1 MNRIM
6 KRPMFRKG
14 GSAGEGI
21 TSGLAPRQG
30 YDGTDGKQTV
40 EQNDLSKVNLRN
52 MDMQQIKDLA
62 DRMAFKAPP
71 MAPDNSLRDFKI
83 DFGLDLVSRSP
94 GGNIFQ
100 TAGAAAKEPF
110 ANFRNSRAAY
120 NKGVQDRA
128 VTKYNSQTGMF
139 DTLLGAQAD
148 ILGSEGGS
156 KMFAKQANDQEIQSI
171 MGSLFE
177 LQAQQ
182 NTDQAL
188 PEEDFAKQQAILM
201 QRLQGYTGKNPAVTS
216 LFGNKEQADI
226 VIAGIQ
232 QDITN
237 SEKIIKVMGPDGEM
251 IEVVEGEYAGEN
263 PKYVGEETA
272 RRYVELYN
280 QMVKDSIG
288 LPQPKAE
295 GGRIGYAM
303 GGGADMMQE
312 QITEVSESRIPEFPI
327 GPGPET
333 MPKETA
339 PTGDS
344 LSYEELRSRL
354 PKEISDDIVSI
365 LAESPQALIMFSEIQ
380 TQTDVDEF
388 NMAYGVNLSLPS
400 GA

>member
-1 MNRIM
+1 MN
-6 KRPMFRKG
+6 RPMFRKG

-30 YDGTDGKQTV
+30 YEEAGDVK
-40 EQNDLSKVNLRN
+40 QNDLSKLNNIRDLTP
-52 MDMQQIKDLA
+52 QQILELSKQ
-62 DRMAFKAPP
+62 MAFKAPP
-71 MAPDNSLRDFKI
+71 MQPDNSLRDFKI

-94 GGNIFQ
+94 QGNIFQ

-139 DTLLGAQAD
+139 DTLLGAQAK

-156 KMFAKQANDQEIQSI
+156 KMFAKQANDAEIQNI
-171 MGSLFE
+171 MSSLFE

-182 NTDQAL
+182 STDQAL
-188 PEEDFAKQQAILM
+188 PDEDFAQQQAILM

-232 QDITN
+232 NDITT
-237 SEKIIKVMGPDGEM
+237 SEAEITIINAQGEEE
-251 IEVVEGEYAGEN
+251 IVIEGEYANDN
-263 PKYVGEETA
+263 PKYIGEETA
-272 RRYVELYN
+272 RRYIELYN
-280 QMVKDSIG
+280 KMVKDSIG
-288 LPQPKAE
+288 LPQSKAE
-295 GGRIGYAM
+295 GGRIGYAAGNM
-303 GGGADMMQE
+303 VEE
-312 QITEVSESRIPEFPI
+312 QMTEVSET
-327 GPGPET
+327 ET
-333 MPKETA
+333 MPQETA
-339 PTGDS
+339 PTSDN

-388 NMAYGVNLSLPS
+388 NMTYGVNLSLPS

>member
-30 YDGTDGKQTV
+30 YQEAGDVK
-40 EQNDLSKVNLRN
+40 QNDLSKLNNIRDLTP
-52 MDMQQIKDLA
+52 QQILELSKQ
-62 DRMAFKAPP
+62 MAFQAPP

-83 DFGLDLVSRSP
+83 DFGLDLLSRSP
-94 GGNIFQ
+94 SGNIFQ

-110 ANFRNSRAAY
+110 ANFRASRAAY
-120 NKGVQDRA
+120 NKGINDRA

-139 DTLLGAQAD
+139 DTLLGAQAK

-156 KMFAKQANDQEIQSI
+156 QMFAKQANDAEIQNI

-182 NTDQAL
+182 STDQAL
-188 PEEDFAKQQAILM
+188 PDEDFARQQAILM

-312 QITEVSESRIPEFPI
+312 QITEVSETES
-327 GPGPET
+327 

>member
-30 YDGTDGKQTV
+30 YQEAGDVK
-40 EQNDLSKVNLRN
+40 QNDLSKLNNIRDLTP
-52 MDMQQIKDLA
+52 QQILELSKQ
-62 DRMAFKAPP
+62 MAFQAPP

-83 DFGLDLVSRSP
+83 DFGLDLLSRSP
-94 GGNIFQ
+94 SGNIFQ

-110 ANFRNSRAAY
+110 ANFRASRAAY
-120 NKGVQDRA
+120 NKGINDRA

-139 DTLLGAQAD
+139 DTLLGAQAK

-156 KMFAKQANDQEIQSI
+156 QMFAKQANDDAIQKI

-182 NTDQAL
+182 STDQAL
-188 PEEDFAKQQAILM
+188 PDEDFARQQAILM

-312 QITEVSESRIPEFPI
+312 QITEVSETES
-327 GPGPET
+327 

>member
-30 YDGTDGKQTV
+30 YQDGESVQPFD
-40 EQNDLSKVNLRN
+40 LRN
-52 MDMQQIKDLA
+52 ANMDQIDAEVKRRSL
-62 DRMAFKAPP
+62 KLPP

-83 DFGLDLVSRSP
+83 DFGLDLISRSP
-94 GGNIFQ
+94 SGNIFQ

-110 ANFRNSRAAY
+110 SNFRTSRAAY
-120 NKGVQDRA
+120 NKGINDRA
-128 VTKYNSQTGMF
+128 INKYKSESDMF
-139 DTLLGAQAD
+139 KTLISAQAD
-148 ILGSEGGS
+148 ILGSDGGS
-156 KMFAKQANDQEIQSI
+156 KMFAKQANDAEIQNI
-171 MGSLFE
+171 MSSLFE

-182 NTDQAL
+182 STDQAL
-188 PEEDFAKQQAILM
+188 PDEDFAQQQAILM

-295 GGRIGYAM
+295 GGRMGYAM

-312 QITEVSESRIPEFPI
+312 QITEVSETES
-327 GPGPET
+327 

>member
-30 YDGTDGKQTV
+30 YQDGESVQPFD
-40 EQNDLSKVNLRN
+40 LRN
-52 MDMQQIKDLA
+52 ANMDQIDAEVKRRSL
-62 DRMAFKAPP
+62 KLPP

-83 DFGLDLVSRSP
+83 DFGLDLISRSP

-100 TAGAAAKEPF
+100 TAGAAAKDPF
-110 ANFRNSRAAY
+110 ARFKESRGLY
-120 NKGVQDRA
+120 NKGINDRA
-128 VTKYNSQTGMF
+128 INKYNSESDMF
-139 DTLLGAQAD
+139 KTLIGAQAD

-156 KMFAKQANDQEIQSI
+156 KMFAKQANDAEIQNI
-171 MGSLFE
+171 MSSLFE

-182 NTDQAL
+182 STDQAL
-188 PEEDFAKQQAILM
+188 PDEDFAQQQAILM

-312 QITEVSESRIPEFPI
+312 QITEVSETES
-327 GPGPET
+327 

>member
-1 MNRIM
+1 MN
-6 KRPMFRKG
+6 RPMFRKG

-30 YDGTDGKQTV
+30 YQGAGDVK
-40 EQNDLSKVNLRN
+40 QNDLSKVNLRDMN
-52 MDMQQIKDLA
+52 MQQIKDLA
-62 DRMAFKAPP
+62 DRMAFQAPP

-83 DFGLDLVSRSP
+83 DFGLDLISRSP
-94 GGNIFQ
+94 SGNIFQ

-110 ANFRNSRAAY
+110 SNFRTSRAAY
-120 NKGVQDRA
+120 NKGINDRA

-156 KMFAKQANDQEIQSI
+156 QMFAKQANDDAIQKI

-182 NTDQAL
+182 STDQAL
-188 PEEDFAKQQAILM
+188 PDEDFARQQAILM

-312 QITEVSESRIPEFPI
+312 QITEVSETES
-327 GPGPET
+327 

>member
-1 MNRIM
+1 
-6 KRPMFRKG
+6 MFRKG

-30 YDGTDGKQTV
+30 YEKAGSVQPFD
-40 EQNDLSKVNLRN
+40 LRN
-52 MDMQQIKDLA
+52 ATMEQLRAESQKQG
-62 DRMAFKAPP
+62 FQAPP
-71 MAPDNSLRDFKI
+71 MAPDNSLKNFKI
-83 DFGLDLVSRSP
+83 DFGLDLLSRSP
-94 GGNIFQ
+94 QGNIFQ
-100 TAGAAAKEPF
+100 TAGASAKEPF
-110 ANFRNSRAAY
+110 ANFRTSRAAY
-120 NKGVQDRA
+120 NKGINDRA
-128 VTKYNSQTGMF
+128 INKYNSESDMF
-139 DTLLGAQAD
+139 KTLIGAQAD
-148 ILGSEGGS
+148 ILGSDGGS

-182 NTDQAL
+182 STDQAL
-188 PEEDFAKQQAILM
+188 SEEDFAKQQAILM

-312 QITEVSESRIPEFPI
+312 QITEVSETES
-327 GPGPET
+327 
-333 MPKETA
+333 MPQETA

>member
-6 KRPMFRKG
+6 KRPMFREG

-30 YDGTDGKQTV
+30 YQEAGSVQPFD
-40 EQNDLSKVNLRN
+40 LRN
-52 MDMQQIKDLA
+52 ATMEQLRAEAQ
-62 DRMAFKAPP
+62 RQGFKAPP

-83 DFGLDLVSRSP
+83 DFGLDLISRSP

-110 ANFRNSRAAY
+110 SNFRTSRAAY
-120 NKGVQDRA
+120 NKGINDRA
-128 VTKYNSQTGMF
+128 INKYNSESDMF
-139 DTLLGAQAD
+139 KTLIGAQAD

-156 KMFAKQANDQEIQSI
+156 QMFAKQANDDAIQKI

-182 NTDQAL
+182 STDQAL
-188 PEEDFAKQQAILM
+188 PDEDFARQQAILM

-312 QITEVSESRIPEFPI
+312 QITEVSETES
-327 GPGPET
+327 

-380 TQTDVDEF
+380 TQMDVDEF

>member
-1 MNRIM
+1 
-6 KRPMFRKG
+6 MFRKG

-21 TSGLAPRQG
+21 TSGLRQG
-30 YDGTDGKQTV
+30 YATNENNIVK
-40 EQNDLSKVNLRN
+40 QNDLSKLNN
-52 MDMQQIKDLA
+52 IKDLTPQQILELSKQLS
-62 DRMAFKAPP
+62 FQAPP

-83 DFGLDLVSRSP
+83 DFGLDLVSRTP

-100 TAGAAAKEPF
+100 TAGAAAKDPF
-110 ANFRNSRAAY
+110 ARFKESKAAY

-139 DTLLGAQAD
+139 DTLLGAQAK

-156 KMFAKQANDQEIQSI
+156 KMFAKQANDAEIQSI
-171 MGSLFE
+171 MGELFQ
-177 LQAQQ
+177 LQTIQSDPDTAIDENEYNQ
-182 NTDQAL
+182 
-188 PEEDFAKQQAILM
+188 QQAILM

-237 SEKIIKVMGPDGEM
+237 SEKEITIINAQGEEE
-251 IEVVEGEYAGEN
+251 IVIEGEYAAEN

-272 RRYVELYN
+272 RRYIELYN

-288 LPQPKAE
+288 IPQSKAE
-295 GGRIGYAM
+295 GGRIGYAAGNM
-303 GGGADMMQE
+303 VEEQMTEVSETETMPQGGGADMA
-312 QITEVSESRIPEFPI
+312 S
-327 GPGPET
+327 
-333 MPKETA
+333 
-339 PTGDS
+339 DN
-344 LSYEELRSRL
+344 LSYDELRSRL

>member
-1 MNRIM
+1 MN
-6 KRPMFRKG
+6 RPMFRKG
-14 GSAGEGI
+14 GSASEGI
-21 TSGLAPRQG
+21 TSGLRQG
-30 YDGTDGKQTV
+30 YEEAGDVK
-40 EQNDLSKVNLRN
+40 QNDLSKLNN
-52 MDMQQIKDLA
+52 IKDLTPQQILELSKQLS
-62 DRMAFKAPP
+62 FQAPP

-94 GGNIFQ
+94 SGNIFQ

-110 ANFRNSRAAY
+110 SRFQASKAAY

-139 DTLLGAQAD
+139 DTLLGAQAK

-156 KMFAKQANDQEIQSI
+156 KMFAKQANDAEIQSI
-171 MGSLFE
+171 MGELFQ
-177 LQAQQ
+177 LQ
-182 NTDQAL
+182 TIQAD
-188 PEEDFAKQQAILM
+188 PDTAIDEDEYNQQQAILM

-237 SEKIIKVMGPDGEM
+237 SEKEITIINAQGEEE
-251 IEVVEGEYAGEN
+251 IVIEGEYAAEN

-272 RRYVELYN
+272 RRYIELYN

-288 LPQPKAE
+288 LPQSKAE
-295 GGRIGYAM
+295 GGRIGYAAGNM
-303 GGGADMMQE
+303 VED
-312 QITEVSESRIPEFPI
+312 QITEVSET
-327 GPGPET
+327 ET
-333 MPKETA
+333 MPQGGGA
-339 PTGDS
+339 DMAS
-344 LSYEELRSRL
+344 DNLSYDELRARL

>member
-21 TSGLAPRQG
+21 TSGLAPRQNYQEAG
-30 YDGTDGKQTV
+30 DV
-40 EQNDLSKVNLRN
+40 NQNDLSKLNNIRDLTP
-52 MDMQQIKDLA
+52 QQILELSKQ
-62 DRMAFKAPP
+62 MSFQAPP

-94 GGNIFQ
+94 QGNIFQ

-120 NKGVQDRA
+120 NQGVQERA
-128 VTKYNSQTGMF
+128 ATKYNSQTGMF
-139 DTLLGAQAD
+139 DTLLGAQAK

-156 KMFAKQANDQEIQSI
+156 KMFAKQANDAEIQSI
-171 MGSLFE
+171 MGELFQ
-177 LQAQQ
+177 LQTIQADPDTAIDENEYAQ
-182 NTDQAL
+182 
-188 PEEDFAKQQAILM
+188 QQAILM
-201 QRLQGYTGKNPAVTS
+201 QRLQGYTGKNPAVQS
-216 LFGNKEQADI
+216 LFGNKQQATLVIEGIQNDILYSEAEITIINAQGEEEI
-226 VIAGIQ
+226 VI
-232 QDITN
+232 
-237 SEKIIKVMGPDGEM
+237 
-251 IEVVEGEYAGEN
+251 EGEYANDN

-272 RRYVELYN
+272 RRYIEMYN
-280 QMVKDSIG
+280 KMLKDSIG
-288 LPQPKAE
+288 IPQQKAE
-295 GGRIGYAM
+295 GGRIGYAAGNM
-303 GGGADMMQE
+303 VEE
-312 QITEVSESRIPEFPI
+312 QMTEVSESRIPEFPI

>member
-1 MNRIM
+1 MN
-6 KRPMFRKG
+6 RPMFRKG

-30 YDGTDGKQTV
+30 YQNGESVKPYDIRTATV
-40 EQNDLSKVNLRN
+40 DQHSDEAKRRALQL
-52 MDMQQIKDLA
+52 
-62 DRMAFKAPP
+62 PP

-100 TAGAAAKEPF
+100 TAGAAAKDPF
-110 ANFRNSRAAY
+110 ARFKESRGLY
-120 NKGVQDRA
+120 NKGINDRA
-128 VTKYNSQTGMF
+128 INKYNSESDMF
-139 DTLLGAQAD
+139 KTLIGAQAD

-156 KMFAKQANDQEIQSI
+156 KMFAKQANDAEIQNI
-171 MGSLFE
+171 MSSLFE

-182 NTDQAL
+182 STDQAL
-188 PEEDFAKQQAILM
+188 PDEDFAQQQAILM

-237 SEKIIKVMGPDGEM
+237 SEKEITIINAQGEEE
-251 IEVVEGEYAGEN
+251 IVIEGEYAAEN

-303 GGGADMMQE
+303 GGGADMIQE
-312 QITEVSESRIPEFPI
+312 QITEVSETES
-327 GPGPET
+327 

>member
-1 MNRIM
+1 
-6 KRPMFRKG
+6 
-14 GSAGEGI
+14 
-21 TSGLAPRQG
+21 
-30 YDGTDGKQTV
+30 
-40 EQNDLSKVNLRN
+40 
-52 MDMQQIKDLA
+52 MQQIKDLS
-62 DRMAFKAPP
+62 
-71 MAPDNSLRDFKI
+71 NSFYPERPRPNYAKRRIGDAMI
-83 DFGLDLVSRSP
+83 DFGIDIASRTPTGSGI
-94 GGNIFQ
+94 GGAIS
-100 TAGAAAKEPF
+100 TTLAAAKEPF
-110 ANFRNSRAAY
+110 ANYRASRSVDEAA
-120 NKGVQDRA
+120 GVKADNRLIDQRSD
-128 VTKYNSQTGMF
+128 MF
-139 DTLLGAQAD
+139 GTLLGAQAK
-148 ILGSEGGS
+148 IQGSEGGS
-156 KMFAKQANDQEIQSI
+156 KQFAKQANDQEIQSI

-188 PEEDFAKQQAILM
+188 SEEDFARQQAILM

-312 QITEVSESRIPEFPI
+312 QITEVSETES
-327 GPGPET
+327 

>member
-30 YDGTDGKQTV
+30 YQKAGDV
-40 EQNDLSKVNLRN
+40 NQNDLSKVNLRDASLQQI
-52 MDMQQIKDLA
+52 MDMSKQYGFQ
-62 DRMAFKAPP
+62 APP
-71 MAPDNSLRDFKI
+71 MQPDNSLNNFKI
-83 DFGLDLVSRSP
+83 DFGLDLIGRSP
-94 GGNIFQ
+94 SGNIFQ
-100 TAGAAAKEPF
+100 TAAAAAKEPF

-120 NKGVQDRA
+120 NKAANERA
-128 VTKYNSQTGMF
+128 INKYNSQTGMF
-139 DTLLGAQAD
+139 DTLLGAQAK

-156 KMFAKQANDQEIQSI
+156 KMFAKQANDAEIQNI
-171 MGSLFE
+171 MSSLFE

-188 PEEDFAKQQAILM
+188 PDEDFAQQQAILM

-312 QITEVSESRIPEFPI
+312 QITEVSETES
-327 GPGPET
+327 
-333 MPKETA
+333 MPKEIA

>member
-21 TSGLAPRQG
+21 TSGLAPRQNYQEAG
-30 YDGTDGKQTV
+30 DV
-40 EQNDLSKVNLRN
+40 EQFDLRN
-52 MDMQQIKDLA
+52 ATMDQLRAESQKQG
-62 DRMAFKAPP
+62 FKAPP
-71 MAPDNSLRDFKI
+71 MQPDNSLNNFKI
-83 DFGLDLVSRSP
+83 DFGLDLISRSP

-110 ANFRNSRAAY
+110 SNFRTSRAAY
-120 NKGVQDRA
+120 NKGIDDRA
-128 VTKYNSQTGMF
+128 INKYNSESDMF
-139 DTLLGAQAD
+139 KTLIGAQAD

-156 KMFAKQANDQEIQSI
+156 KMFAKQANDQEIQTI

-237 SEKIIKVMGPDGEM
+237 SEKIIKVMGPEGEM

-312 QITEVSESRIPEFPI
+312 QITEVSETES
-327 GPGPET
+327 
-333 MPKETA
+333 MPQETA

-344 LSYEELRSRL
+344 LSYEELRGRL
-354 PKEISDDIVSI
+354 PKEISDDIVVI
-365 LAESPQALIMFSEIQ
+365 LAESPKALIMFSEIQ

>member
-30 YDGTDGKQTV
+30 YQDGESVQPFD
-40 EQNDLSKVNLRN
+40 LRN
-52 MDMQQIKDLA
+52 ANMDQIDAEVKRRSL
-62 DRMAFKAPP
+62 KLPP

-83 DFGLDLVSRSP
+83 DFGLDLISRSP

-110 ANFRNSRAAY
+110 SNFRTSRAAY
-120 NKGVQDRA
+120 NKGINDRA
-128 VTKYNSQTGMF
+128 INKYKSESDMF
-139 DTLLGAQAD
+139 KTLIGAQAD

-156 KMFAKQANDQEIQSI
+156 KMFAKQANDAEIQTI

-188 PEEDFAKQQAILM
+188 SEEDFAKQQAILM

-237 SEKIIKVMGPDGEM
+237 SEKIIKVMGPNGEM

-288 LPQPKAE
+288 LPQSKAE

-312 QITEVSESRIPEFPI
+312 QITEVSETES
-327 GPGPET
+327 
-333 MPKETA
+333 MPQETA

>member
-1 MNRIM
+1 M

-30 YDGTDGKQTV
+30 YQGAGDVK
-40 EQNDLSKVNLRN
+40 QNDLSKLNNIRDLTP
-52 MDMQQIKDLA
+52 QQILELSKQ
-62 DRMAFKAPP
+62 MAFQAPP

-110 ANFRNSRAAY
+110 ANFRNSKAAY

-139 DTLLGAQAD
+139 DTLLGAQAK

-156 KMFAKQANDQEIQSI
+156 KMFAKQANDAEIQSI

-188 PEEDFAKQQAILM
+188 PDEDFAQQQAILM

-295 GGRIGYAM
+295 GGRIGFNM

-312 QITEVSESRIPEFPI
+312 QITEVSETES
-327 GPGPET
+327 
-333 MPKETA
+333 MPQETA

>member
-1 MNRIM
+1 MN
-6 KRPMFRKG
+6 RPMFRKG

-30 YDGTDGKQTV
+30 YEEAGDVK
-40 EQNDLSKVNLRN
+40 QNDLSKLNNIRDLTP
-52 MDMQQIKDLA
+52 QQILELSKQ
-62 DRMAFKAPP
+62 MAFKAPP
-71 MAPDNSLRDFKI
+71 MQPDNSLRDFKI

-94 GGNIFQ
+94 QGNIFQ

-120 NKGVQDRA
+120 NQGVQERA
-128 VTKYNSQTGMF
+128 ANKYNSQTGMF
-139 DTLLGAQAD
+139 DTLLGAQAK

-156 KMFAKQANDQEIQSI
+156 KLFAKRDNDAAIQSI
-171 MGSLFE
+171 MGELFSLQTI
-177 LQAQQ
+177 QADPD
-182 NTDQAL
+182 TAL
-188 PEEDFAKQQAILM
+188 DENEFNQQQATLM

-232 QDITN
+232 NDITT
-237 SEKIIKVMGPDGEM
+237 SEAEITIINAQGEEE
-251 IEVVEGEYAGEN
+251 IVIEGEYANDN
-263 PKYVGEETA
+263 PKYIGEETA
-272 RRYVELYN
+272 RRYIELYN

-288 LPQPKAE
+288 IPQSKAE
-295 GGRIGYAM
+295 GGRIGYAAGNM
-303 GGGADMMQE
+303 VEE
-312 QITEVSESRIPEFPI
+312 QMTEVSET
-327 GPGPET
+327 ET
-333 MPKETA
+333 MPQETA
-339 PTGDS
+339 PTSDN

-388 NMAYGVNLSLPS
+388 NMTYGVNLSLPS

>member
-1 MNRIM
+1 MSRIM
-6 KRPMFRKG
+6 NRPMFRKG

-30 YDGTDGKQTV
+30 YEEAGDVK
-40 EQNDLSKVNLRN
+40 QNDLSKLNNIRDLTP
-52 MDMQQIKDLA
+52 QQILELSKQ
-62 DRMAFKAPP
+62 MAFKAPP
-71 MAPDNSLRDFKI
+71 MQPDNSLRDFKI

-94 GGNIFQ
+94 QGNIFQ

-120 NKGVQDRA
+120 NQGVQERA
-128 VTKYNSQTGMF
+128 ANKYNSQTGMF
-139 DTLLGAQAD
+139 DTLLGAQAK

-156 KMFAKQANDQEIQSI
+156 KLFAKRDNDAAIQSI
-171 MGSLFE
+171 MGELFSLQTI
-177 LQAQQ
+177 QADPDTALDENEFNQQ
-182 NTDQAL
+182 QS
-188 PEEDFAKQQAILM
+188 ILM

-232 QDITN
+232 NDITT
-237 SEKIIKVMGPDGEM
+237 SEAEITIINAQGEEE
-251 IEVVEGEYAGEN
+251 IVIEGEYANDN
-263 PKYVGEETA
+263 PKYIGEETA
-272 RRYVELYN
+272 RRYIELYN
-280 QMVKDSIG
+280 KMVKDSIG
-288 LPQPKAE
+288 LPQSKAE
-295 GGRIGYAM
+295 GGRIGYAAGNM
-303 GGGADMMQE
+303 VEE
-312 QITEVSESRIPEFPI
+312 QMTEVSET
-327 GPGPET
+327 ET
-333 MPKETA
+333 MPQETA
-339 PTGDS
+339 PTSDN

-388 NMAYGVNLSLPS
+388 NMTYGVNLSLPS

>member
-1 MNRIM
+1 M

-30 YDGTDGKQTV
+30 YQGAGDV
-40 EQNDLSKVNLRN
+40 NQNDLSKLNNIRDLTP
-52 MDMQQIKDLA
+52 QQILELSKQ
-62 DRMAFKAPP
+62 MAFQAPP
-71 MAPDNSLRDFKI
+71 MAPDNSLNNFKI
-83 DFGLDLVSRSP
+83 DFGLDLLSRSP
-94 GGNIFQ
+94 SGNIFQ
-100 TAGAAAKEPF
+100 TAAAAAKEPF

-120 NKGVQDRA
+120 NKAANERA
-128 VTKYNSQTGMF
+128 INKYNSQTGMF
-139 DTLLGAQAD
+139 DTLLGAQAK

-156 KMFAKQANDQEIQSI
+156 QMFAKQANDLAIQNI

-182 NTDQAL
+182 STDQAL
-188 PEEDFAKQQAILM
+188 PDEDFAQQQAILM

-216 LFGNKEQADI
+216 IFDNKEQADI

-232 QDITN
+232 RDITT

-251 IEVVEGEYAGEN
+251 IEVVEGEYANDN
-263 PKYVGEETA
+263 PKYIGEETA
-272 RRYVELYN
+272 RRYIELYN
-280 QMVKDSIG
+280 KAVRDSIG

-312 QITEVSESRIPEFPI
+312 QITEVSETES
-327 GPGPET
+327 

>member
-30 YDGTDGKQTV
+30 YQEAGDVK
-40 EQNDLSKVNLRN
+40 QNDLSKLNNIRDLTP
-52 MDMQQIKDLA
+52 QQILELSKQ
-62 DRMAFKAPP
+62 MAFQAPP

-83 DFGLDLVSRSP
+83 DFGLDLISRSP

-110 ANFRNSRAAY
+110 SNFRTSRAAY
-120 NKGVQDRA
+120 NKGINDRA

-139 DTLLGAQAD
+139 DTLLGAQAK

-156 KMFAKQANDQEIQSI
+156 QMFAKQANDDAIQNI

-182 NTDQAL
+182 STDQAL
-188 PEEDFAKQQAILM
+188 PDEDFARQQAILM

-312 QITEVSESRIPEFPI
+312 QITEVSETES
-327 GPGPET
+327 

>member
-1 MNRIM
+1 
-6 KRPMFRKG
+6 MFRKG

-30 YDGTDGKQTV
+30 YQGAGDVK
-40 EQNDLSKVNLRN
+40 QNDLSKVNLRDMN
-52 MDMQQIKDLA
+52 MQQIKDLA
-62 DRMAFKAPP
+62 DRMAFQAPP

-83 DFGLDLVSRSP
+83 DFGLDLISRSP
-94 GGNIFQ
+94 SGNIFQ

-110 ANFRNSRAAY
+110 SNFRTSRAAY
-120 NKGVQDRA
+120 NKGINDRA

-156 KMFAKQANDQEIQSI
+156 QMFAKQANDDAIQKI

-182 NTDQAL
+182 STDQAL
-188 PEEDFAKQQAILM
+188 PDEDFARQQAILM

-295 GGRIGYAM
+295 GGRMGYAM

-312 QITEVSESRIPEFPI
+312 QITEVSETES
-327 GPGPET
+327 

>member
-21 TSGLAPRQG
+21 TSGLRQG
-30 YDGTDGKQTV
+30 YAESGSAQ
-40 EQNDLSKVNLRN
+40 QNDLSKIDLRN

-62 DRMAFKAPP
+62 DKMSFQAPP

-83 DFGLDLVSRSP
+83 DFGLDLISRSP

-128 VTKYNSQTGMF
+128 ATKYNSQTGMF
-139 DTLLGAQAD
+139 DTLLGAQAK

-156 KMFAKQANDQEIQSI
+156 KMFAKQANDAEIQSI
-171 MGSLFE
+171 MSDLFQ
-177 LQAQQ
+177 LQ
-182 NTDQAL
+182 TIQAD
-188 PEEDFAKQQAILM
+188 PDTAIDEDEYNQQQAILM
-201 QRLQGYTGKNPAVTS
+201 QRLQAYTGKNPAVQS
-216 LFGNKEQADI
+216 LFGNKQQATL
-226 VIAGIQ
+226 VIEGIQ
-232 QDITN
+232 NDILY
-237 SEKIIKVMGPDGEM
+237 SEAEITIINAQGEKETV
-251 IEVVEGEYAGEN
+251 IEGEYANDN

-272 RRYVELYN
+272 RRYIEMYN
-280 QMVKDSIG
+280 KMLKDSMG
-288 LPQPKAE
+288 LPQQKAE
-295 GGRIGYAM
+295 GGRIGYAAGNM
-303 GGGADMMQE
+303 VEE
-312 QITEVSESRIPEFPI
+312 QMTEVSET
-327 GPGPET
+327 ET
-333 MPKETA
+333 MPQGNETDMA
-339 PTGDS
+339 SDN
-344 LSYEELRSRL
+344 LSYDELRARL

>member
-30 YDGTDGKQTV
+30 YQGAGDVK
-40 EQNDLSKVNLRN
+40 QNDLSKLNNIRDLTP
-52 MDMQQIKDLA
+52 QQILELSKQ
-62 DRMAFKAPP
+62 MAFQAPP

-83 DFGLDLVSRSP
+83 DFGLDLLSRSP
-94 GGNIFQ
+94 SGNIFQ

-110 ANFRNSRAAY
+110 ANFRASRAAY
-120 NKGVQDRA
+120 NKGINDRA

-139 DTLLGAQAD
+139 DTLLGAQAK

-156 KMFAKQANDQEIQSI
+156 QMFAKQANDAEIQNI
-171 MGSLFE
+171 MSSLFE

-182 NTDQAL
+182 STDQAL
-188 PEEDFAKQQAILM
+188 PDEDFARQQAILM

-312 QITEVSESRIPEFPI
+312 QITEVSETES
-327 GPGPET
+327 